1 MKLNNPYQGVNQLSH
16 EAKVQDF
23 SGTKILLW
31 NSVLAQQLG
40 LSEDE
45 HTKAQLATGQAHPQA
60 YALAYAGHQFGNYVP
75 LLGDGRA
82 HLLGAV
88 TDEQGQSWDIQLKG
102 SGATQFSRGG
112 DGLCGIGP
120 AVREFIMSEALAGLN
135 IPTTRCLSVALSGD
149 TVMRQ
154 KPSAGAIVSRVAS
167 SHIRVGSYQFL
178 AAQQDTQALQQ
189 LVDLTIARHYPDLAA
204 LTGDEQ
210 LVAFFNAVMDKQIDL
225 VVNWMR
231 VGFIHG
237 VMNTD
242 NTLVSGE
249 TIDYGPCA
257 MMNQFDFNRAFSSID
272 RHGRY
277 AYGNQPQI
285 ASWNLARFAET
296 LIDLFSLEQD
306 DVVELLT
313 EQLNLFG
320 EKFNAKLKAMWMSKL
335 GLLASD
341 ASADELVNELLIAM
355 QEQQLDFTNTFVEL
369 TGYCQRRKDSL
380 VEIQAPLVEWLVK
393 WQAVVDNHLEQSAR
407 LMSSANPLVIPRNH
421 QVEAVIEDFE
431 QQGYSDKLAPL
442 LSALRNPYQL
452 DEAHRYLQ
460 QPPVSNDED
469 YQTFCGT

>member
-1 MKLNNPYQGVNQLSH
+1 MKLDNPYLGVNQLSH

-23 SGTKILLW
+23 SGTKVLLW
-31 NSVLAQQLG
+31 NGVLAQQLG
-40 LSEDE
+40 LPDDE
-45 HTKAQLATGQAHPQA
+45 QTKAQLATGQAHPQA

-88 TDEQGQSWDIQLKG
+88 TDEHGKSWDIQLKG

-189 LVDLTIARHYPDLAA
+189 LVGLTIARHYPELAT
-204 LTGDEQ
+204 LNGDEQ
-210 LVAFFNAVMDKQIDL
+210 LIAFFNAVMDKQIDL
-225 VVNWMR
+225 VVSWMR

-277 AYGNQPQI
+277 AYGNQAQI

-296 LIDLFSLEQD
+296 LIDSF
-306 DVVELLT
+306 LL
-313 EQLNLFG
+313 
-320 EKFNAKLKAMWMSKL
+320 
-335 GLLASD
+335 
-341 ASADELVNELLIAM
+341 
-355 QEQQLDFTNTFVEL
+355 
-369 TGYCQRRKDSL
+369 
-380 VEIQAPLVEWLVK
+380 
-393 WQAVVDNHLEQSAR
+393 
-407 LMSSANPLVIPRNH
+407 
-421 QVEAVIEDFE
+421 
-431 QQGYSDKLAPL
+431 
-442 LSALRNPYQL
+442 
-452 DEAHRYLQ
+452 
-460 QPPVSNDED
+460 
-469 YQTFCGT
+469 